1 MVSSLCLFAGTRQWI
16 LWGHYYSLLFLDKDT
31 GFSQPVLYLQCHIP
45 FPSFVSWVSLVS
57 STYYVWGLACSIL
70 TPCMHVCVVGCMYMD
85 TQVQGQRKTS
95 CILLRQGL
103 SLNLELMFCG
113 KASSQQAL
121 VIIMSAPNGA
131 ILQDMKP
138 LIADYTVLRPKCG
151 SAELGSK
158 ANAYL

>member
-1 MVSSLCLFAGTRQWI
+1 VYTHETARGE
-16 LWGHYYSLLFLDKDT
+16 D
-31 GFSQPVLYLQCHIP
+31 
-45 FPSFVSWVSLVS
+45 WVHFI
-57 STYYVWGLACSIL
+57 TFH
-70 TPCMHVCVVGCMYMD
+70 HV
-85 TQVQGQRKTS
+85 
-95 CILLRQGL
+95 LLRQGL

>member
-1 MVSSLCLFAGTRQWI
+1 MYRQTSKDAEARRCRPGLSQLLSRLC
-16 LWGHYYSLLFLDKDT
+16 S
-31 GFSQPVLYLQCHIP
+31 PP
-45 FPSFVSWVSLVS
+45 
-57 STYYVWGLACSIL
+57 YV
-70 TPCMHVCVVGCMYMD
+70 V
-85 TQVQGQRKTS
+85 
-95 CILLRQGL
+95 RQGL

>member
-1 MVSSLCLFAGTRQWI
+1 MGLCVLAQKPEEGI
-16 LWGHYYSLLFLDKDT
+16 GCLPLFL
-31 GFSQPVLYLQCHIP
+31 F
-45 FPSFVSWVSLVS
+45 
-57 STYYVWGLACSIL
+57 
-70 TPCMHVCVVGCMYMD
+70 
-85 TQVQGQRKTS
+85 
-95 CILLRQGL
+95 ILLRQGL